1 LISNQ
6 KTINLGTN
14 WTFLL
19 MFKCFVNTGSAKW
32 VATFMQAFLV
42 CEVAQTN
49 SAFIITGATWIGS
62 CFFIWKSNKYKNIG
76 ALTHIIW
83 FVIGFRKTKLSM
95 SMTRSSVQNLFY
107 NHRTWSYAKMYGSID
122 LMHNDVTMHATVLCR
137 LLVAVQASPSPCMCL
152 QRLTLPQSLTL
163 LLTQRTMGMPRGVLL
178 GTVESCVEKLAE

>member
-107 NHRTWSYAKMYGSID
+107 KHRTWSYAKMYGSID
-122 LMHNDVTMHATVLCR
+122 LMHNDVTKRDAHR
-137 LLVAVQASPSPCMCL
+137 EFWS
-152 QRLTLPQSLTL
+152 
-163 LLTQRTMGMPRGVLL
+163 
-178 GTVESCVEKLAE
+178 